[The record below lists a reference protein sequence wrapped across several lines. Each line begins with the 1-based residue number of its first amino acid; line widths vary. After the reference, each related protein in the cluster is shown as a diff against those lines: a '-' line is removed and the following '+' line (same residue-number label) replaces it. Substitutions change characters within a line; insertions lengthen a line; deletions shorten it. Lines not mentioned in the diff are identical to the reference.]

1 MSDKD
6 FSVDKRPDSV
16 RNKIRIE
23 TLERRENLNA
33 GEVRNIKQ
41 DFHGLKE
48 ILRDHIK
55 SHKFYRDDGGELVS
69 DETIKINAV
78 LDKQLEKLEC
88 LGDEN

>member
-41 DFHGLKE
+41 DMHELKE
-48 ILRDHIK
+48 R
-55 SHKFYRDDGGELVS
+55 
-69 DETIKINAV
+69 
-78 LDKQLEKLEC
+78 LDKLESIIN
-88 LGDEN
+88 D